1 MAEDASTHA
10 AVVFAV
16 PKGEGGLARVT
27 CVHMQIVHPG
37 VWQSWSYIHILEAVW
52 EVILFSC
59 RIPRFAKSLVD
70 KVMGE
75 PRPNLHVFWCA
86 HVFQLDGVVFDQC
99 GKVFSALFAG
109 EVFHVLVHGP
119 FE

>member
-1 MAEDASTHA
+1 MAVFTQTYVVMGGVGLHVGWDGALVGCAQVTEDASTHA

-75 PRPNLHVFWCA
+75 PRPNPDVFWRA
-86 HVFQLDGVVFDQC
+86 HVF
-99 GKVFSALFAG
+99 
-109 EVFHVLVHGP
+109 
-119 FE
+119 